1 MLALAA
7 TCALALAVSGPR
19 PQTQGPSVDQ
29 QAQETIAEVRVHGN
43 HISTD
48 DEILKIAGITIGA
61 PFTATTIADVRK
73 RLRDS
78 GKFDDVDV
86 LKRFASIE
94 DMSKIVVVVIVNEGP
109 VRIDVPEQPDQ
120 PIQVLKRRGFRNLM
134 FLPIFEF
141 EDGYSGT
148 FGVRFALVNI
158 GGERGRL
165 SFPLTMGG
173 TRRAG
178 VEYDRTFTRGP
189 LSRVEVGTNIQRRK
203 NPGFDVFDR
212 RERVWVR
219 AERSFWRVRTGVTG
233 MWQHVHFAPLEDTLQ
248 SLTADIVLD
257 TRLDP
262 LLPRNAVYAAA
273 SWERIE
279 FESGGQADRT
289 RVDARGYLGL
299 IGQTVLVARAV
310 REDAN
315 RPLPPYLK
323 SLLGGW
329 SSLRGFA
336 AGAFIGDIAVSGS
349 LELRVP
355 LTTPLSVGKIGV
367 SAFIDA
373 GKAYDKGT
381 FFDDV
386 ELERGVGGSVW
397 LTAGPLKVSFSVA
410 RGLGRGTRVNFG
422 GGLSF

>member
-1 MLALAA
+1 MAQGPRLTEQAASVHSWAVGPGPLAL
-7 TCALALAVSGPR
+7 
-19 PQTQGPSVDQ
+19 
-29 QAQETIAEVRVHGN
+29 QAQGEVIAEIRIHGN

-48 DEILKIAGITIGA
+48 DEIVKIAALTIGA
-61 PFTATTIADVRK
+61 PFTATTIADARK
-73 RLRDS
+73 KLRDS

-94 DMSKIVVVVIVNEGP
+94 DMSKIVVVIIVNEGP
-109 VRIDVPEQPDQ
+109 VRIKVPEDPTQ
-120 PIQVLKRRGFRNLM
+120 PIEIVKRRGIRNLM
-134 FLPIFEF
+134 FMPIFEF

-148 FGVRFALVNI
+148 FGVRLALVNI

-178 VEYDRTFTRGP
+178 VEYDRTFVRGP
-189 LSRVEVGTNIQRRK
+189 LTRVEVGTNIQRRK

-212 RERVWVR
+212 RERVWGR
-219 AERSFWRVRTGVTG
+219 AERSFWRVRTGITG
-233 MWQHVHFAPLEDTLQ
+233 MWQQVHFADIDDTLQ
-248 SLTADIVLD
+248 SIIADVVLD

-289 RVDARGYLGL
+289 RVDARGYVGL

-310 REDAN
+310 REDAS

-336 AGAFIGDIAVSGS
+336 AGAFIGDTAVSGS
-349 LELRVP
+349 LELRIP

-367 SAFIDA
+367 SAFVDA
-373 GKAYDKGT
+373 GKAYDKGI

-386 ELERGVGGSVW
+386 KLERGVGGSVW
-397 LTAGPLKVSFSVA
+397 MTIAALKVSFSVA
-410 RGLGRGTRVNFG
+410 RGLGTGTRVNFG

>member
-1 MLALAA
+1 M
-7 TCALALAVSGPR
+7 
-19 PQTQGPSVDQ
+19 
-29 QAQETIAEVRVHGN
+29 
-43 HISTD
+43 
-48 DEILKIAGITIGA
+48 
-61 PFTATTIADVRK
+61 
-73 RLRDS
+73 
-78 GKFDDVDV
+78 
-86 LKRFASIE
+86 
-94 DMSKIVVVVIVNEGP
+94 
-109 VRIDVPEQPDQ
+109 
-120 PIQVLKRRGFRNLM
+120 
-134 FLPIFEF
+134 
-141 EDGYSGT
+141 
-148 FGVRFALVNI
+148 
-158 GGERGRL
+158 
-165 SFPLTMGG
+165 
-173 TRRAG
+173 
-178 VEYDRTFTRGP
+178 RGP
-189 LSRVEVGTNIQRRK
+189 LTRVEVGTNIQRRK

-212 RERVWVR
+212 RERVWAR
-219 AERSFWRVRTGVTG
+219 AERSFWRVRTGLTG
-233 MWQHVHFAPLEDTLQ
+233 MWQQVHFADIDDTLQ
-248 SLTADIVLD
+248 SITADVVLD

-273 SWERIE
+273 SWERTE

-336 AGAFIGDIAVSGS
+336 AGAFIGDTAVSGS
-349 LELRVP
+349 LELRIP

-386 ELERGVGGSVW
+386 KLERGVGGSVW
-397 LTAGPLKVSFSVA
+397 MTIGPLKMSFSVA
-410 RGLGRGTRVNFG
+410 RGIGTGTRVNFG

>member
-1 MLALAA
+1 MAQGPRLTEQAASVHSWAVGPGPLAL
-7 TCALALAVSGPR
+7 
-19 PQTQGPSVDQ
+19 
-29 QAQETIAEVRVHGN
+29 QAQGEVIAEIRIHGN

-48 DEILKIAGITIGA
+48 DEIVKIAALTIGA
-61 PFTATTIADVRK
+61 PFTATTIAEARK

-94 DMSKIVVVVIVNEGP
+94 DMSKIVVVIIVNEGP
-109 VRIDVPEQPDQ
+109 VRIDVPENPAD
-120 PIQVLKRRGFRNLM
+120 PIQIVKRRGFRNLM
-134 FLPIFEF
+134 FMPIFEF

-148 FGVRFALVNI
+148 FGVRLALVNI

-173 TRRAG
+173 TRKAG
-178 VEYDRTFTRGP
+178 VEYDRTFVRGP
-189 LSRVEVGTNIQRRK
+189 LTRVEVGTNIQRRK

-212 RERVWVR
+212 RERVWAR
-219 AERSFWRVRTGVTG
+219 AERSFWRVRTGPTG
-233 MWQHVHFAPLEDTLQ
+233 MWQQVHFADIDDTLQ
-248 SLTADIVLD
+248 SIIADVVLD

-289 RVDARGYLGL
+289 RVDARGYVGL

-310 REDAN
+310 REDAS

-336 AGAFIGDIAVSGS
+336 AGAFIGDTAVSGS
-349 LELRVP
+349 LELRMP

-367 SAFIDA
+367 SAFIDV
-373 GKAYDKGT
+373 GKAYHKGT

-386 ELERGVGGSVW
+386 KLERGVGGSVW
-397 LTAGPLKVSFSVA
+397 MTIAALKVSFSVA
-410 RGLGRGTRVNFG
+410 RGLGTGTRVNFG

>member
-1 MLALAA
+1 L
-7 TCALALAVSGPR
+7 
-19 PQTQGPSVDQ
+19 
-29 QAQETIAEVRVHGN
+29 QAQPETITEVRIHGN
-43 HISTD
+43 HIATD
-48 DEILKIAGITIGA
+48 DEILKISGITLGA

-94 DMSKIVVVVIVNEGP
+94 DMSKIVVVIIVNEGP
-109 VRIDVPEQPDQ
+109 VRIDLPEQPDQ
-120 PIQVLKRRGFRNLM
+120 PIQVVKRRGFRNLM
-134 FLPIFEF
+134 FMPIFEF

-148 FGVRFALVNI
+148 FGVRLALVNI

-178 VEYDRTFTRGP
+178 VEYDRSFARGP
-189 LSRVEVGTNIQRRK
+189 LSRVEVGTHIWRRK
-203 NPGFDVFDR
+203 NPAFDVFDR

-219 AERSFWRVRTGVTG
+219 AERSFWRIRTGVTG
-233 MWQHVHFAPLEDTLQ
+233 MWQHVHFASIEDTLQ
-248 SLTADIVLD
+248 SFSADVTLD

-262 LLPRNAVYAAA
+262 LLPRNAVYTSA
-273 SWERIE
+273 SWERVE

-289 RVDARGYLGL
+289 RVDARGYVGV

-310 REDAN
+310 REDAD

-336 AGAFIGDIAVSGS
+336 AGAFFGDTAVSGS
-349 LELRVP
+349 LELRIP

-367 SAFIDA
+367 SAFVDA

-386 ELERGVGGSVW
+386 PWERGVGGSVW
-397 LTAGPLKVSFSVA
+397 LTTGPLKVSFSVA
-410 RGLGRGTRVNFG
+410 RGLGTGTRVNFG

>member
-7 TCALALAVSGPR
+7 SCVLATLGLWPVAL
-19 PQTQGPSVDQ
+19 
-29 QAQETIAEVRVHGN
+29 QAQSEVIAEVRIHGN
-43 HISTD
+43 HITTD
-48 DEILKIAGITIGA
+48 DEILKIAGIAIGA
-61 PFTATTIADVRK
+61 PFTATTVADVRT

-94 DMSKIVVVVIVNEGP
+94 DMSKIVVVIVVNEGP
-109 VRIDVPEQPDQ
+109 VRIDVPENPND
-120 PIQVLKRRGFRNLM
+120 PLKIVKRRGLRNLM
-134 FLPIFEF
+134 FMPIFEF

-148 FGVRFALVNI
+148 FGVRLALVNVF
-158 GGERGRL
+158 GERGRL

-178 VEYDRTFTRGP
+178 VEYDRVFTRGP
-189 LSRVEVGTNIQRRK
+189 LSRIEVGTNIQRRK

-219 AERSFWRVRTGVTG
+219 AERSFWRVRTGLTG
-233 MWQHVHFAPLEDTLQ
+233 MWQQVHFADIDDTLQ
-248 SLTADIVLD
+248 SIGADVVLD

-262 LLPRNAVYAAA
+262 LLPRNAVYALA

-279 FESGGQADRT
+279 FESGGQVDRT

-310 REDAN
+310 REDAS
-315 RPLPPYLK
+315 RPQPPYLK

-336 AGAFIGDIAVSGS
+336 AGSFIGDTAVSGS

-373 GKAYDKGT
+373 GKAYHKGT

-386 ELERGVGGSVW
+386 PLERGAGGSVW
-397 LTAGPLKVSFSVA
+397 FTVGPFKVSFSVA
-410 RGLGRGTRVNFG
+410 RGIGTGTRVNFG